1 MPSNQAAYLTAAG
14 EPLVVREA
22 PSVPHGPDDVTIK
35 VRAFALNPV
44 DVMMAGAGFAI
55 KHWPHILGC
64 DAAGVVEGVGA
75 NVKHLKPGDR
85 VFGMSA
91 KTTKDL
97 ETNAMEMVADAGAGG
112 FQLYAVLT
120 AIHVGRLPENVSF
133 EGGSV
138 LPLGILTA
146 SSGLYFPQ
154 CLGLAFPSKNAEPRD
169 EYVLVW
175 GGASSVGTCGVQ
187 LARSSGYKVVTT
199 CSAKNAYYCKDIG
212 AEETFDYHSDS
223 VVSDVVQYLKGKKFA
238 GVFDA
243 ISKDGTVEKCIEIA
257 RNTTGSKKIITVI
270 PGLEKEKYP
279 DDVEVG
285 AVFAHLEGI
294 DALKIFDD
302 FLPQALESGSFKA
315 KPDPLVVG
323 TGLEYA
329 QKAIDTAK
337 AGYSAKKVVVS
348 L

>member
-1 MPSNQAAYLTAAG
+1 MSPNQAAYLTGAG
-14 EPLVVREA
+14 EPLAVREA
-22 PSVPHGPDDVTIK
+22 PSVPHGPNDVTIK
-35 VRAFALNPV
+35 THAFALNPA
-44 DVMMAGAGFAI
+44 DVIQADTGFGI

-75 NVKHLKPGDR
+75 NVKHVKPGDR

-91 KTTKDL
+91 KTTKDP

-112 FQLYAVLT
+112 YQQYAVIT
-120 AIHVGRLPENVSF
+120 AQHTGRLPENVSF
-133 EGGSV
+133 EEGSV

-146 SSGLYFPQ
+146 SSALYFPQ
-154 CLGLAFPSKNAEPRD
+154 CLGLPFPSKDAKARD
-169 EYVLVW
+169 EYVFVW

-187 LARSSGYKVVTT
+187 LARSSGYKVITT
-199 CSAKNAYYCKDIG
+199 CSAKNAGYCKDIG
-212 AEETFDYHSDS
+212 AEEIFDYHQSG
-223 VVSDVVQYLKGKKFA
+223 VVSEVTKYLKGKKYA
-238 GVFDA
+238 GAFDA

-257 RNTTGSKKIITVI
+257 QNSMGSKKIMTVI

-279 DDVEVG
+279 KDVEVG
-285 AVFAHLEGI
+285 AVFAHLEGSE
-294 DALKIFDD
+294 ALKVFED

-329 QKAIDTAK
+329 QKAIDTAR
-337 AGYSAKKVVVS
+337 AGVSARKVVVS